1 MFDKEIALDS
11 LQKIKA
17 MLDLIVERTSVVETP
32 NDFLCSPEGMLRL
45 DAICM
50 NLIALGETVKVWIS
64 KQEESS

>member
-11 LQKIKA
+11 LQKNKA
-17 MLDLIVERTSVVETP
+17 MLNLIVERTSVVETP

-50 NLIALGETVKVWIS
+50 NLIALGETGKVWIS
-64 KQEESS
+64 KQEENS